1 MTDIQTWV
9 CQQDFNVLRLQEV
22 VECECDCMMGGG
34 VQLRFTAL
42 PDTLNPSQSI
52 IRRVVYLRPSQR
64 QAGVDWD
71 SVGLRLSQASFTL
84 PADERLRPAAITQ
97 LPTRPS
103 VQRRANLW
111 VWTLHIKNQGGEET
125 MRAESVTRNES
136 GSNVSA
142 TRNISV
148 ALDLS

>member
-34 VQLRFTAL
+34 LQLRFTAL

-103 VQRRANLW
+103 VQRRANLYI
-111 VWTLHIKNQGGEET
+111 TCK
-125 MRAESVTRNES
+125 ES
-136 GSNVSA
+136 GGGGGNDEGGVCR
-142 TRNISV
+142 TQ
-148 ALDLS
+148 